1 MSGSY
6 IKQNY
11 KYNTL
16 GVPVILHQV
25 YVEPH
30 NLPKGV
36 CSLQDIV
43 LVSGYYPHVEQSKG

>member
-16 GVPVILHQV
+16 GIPVKLPQV
-25 YVEPH
+25 YVGPH
-30 NLPKGV
+30 NLPKSV

-43 LVSGYYPHVEQSKG
+43 LISGYYPLIEQSKE